1 MDHLDGTTVHEREQ
15 TVIGV
20 VKMWG
25 ARVWSGAAI
34 TGEMSPY
41 GTPDRTRR
49 VKETAGC
56 GCTVA
61 PEQPVQLR

>member
-41 GTPDRTRR
+41 GTPDRTMAGQGNGWVR
-49 VKETAGC
+49 VYSR
-56 GCTVA
+56 
-61 PEQPVQLR
+61 P